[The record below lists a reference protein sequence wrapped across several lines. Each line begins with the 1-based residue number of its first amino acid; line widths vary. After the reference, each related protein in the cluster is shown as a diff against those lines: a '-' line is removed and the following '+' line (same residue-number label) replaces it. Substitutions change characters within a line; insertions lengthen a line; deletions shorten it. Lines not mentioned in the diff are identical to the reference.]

1 MVFVTKEEYD
11 SIKKSIPDVRMTI
24 TSKEKKSKRKKRW
37 VEEDVNVMRE
47 LERIRNN

>member
-1 MVFVTKEEYD
+1 MIFVTKEEFEE
-11 SIKKSIPDVRMTI
+11 IKKSIPSVRMTI

-47 LERIRNN
+47 IERIRNN